1 MLEAGSTSAR
11 VSWER
16 PSSHNPGTSTMDAE
30 DHLPINS
37 FTIEWTPLQ
46 SKERLHYKSASIGLD
61 YCHFVHLI
69 VTRESDLVILALIY
83 LYRSSLKHQ
92 KALFV

>member
-1 MLEAGSTSAR
+1 MKTVTPIFYLSEPPDEPRNLKVLEAGSTSAR

-16 PSSHNPGTSTMDAE
+16 PAGHPGTMDSE

-46 SKERLHYKSASIGLD
+46 SKE
-61 YCHFVHLI
+61 
-69 VTRESDLVILALIY
+69 TTAL
-83 LYRSSLKHQ
+83 
-92 KALFV
+92 